1 MTYLWTELAV
11 VEIYLEYNAR
21 FEMYLSISVF
31 CHSLVQPTTEN
42 LWIIRSATKKKLEP
56 QNIHEKKICTQEIPT
71 RKTFGATKYPQ
82 EKISDPGR
90 HNGTMAHDR
99 LNLTHSVIPDLVCV
113 VSPENGKSNK
123 LSLRFWI
130 IIDHLVI

>member
-1 MTYLWTELAV
+1 ML
-11 VEIYLEYNAR
+11 
-21 FEMYLSISVF
+21 
-31 CHSLVQPTTEN
+31 
-42 LWIIRSATKKKLEP
+42 
-56 QNIHEKKICTQEIPT
+56 EKKFWTQEIPT

-90 HNGTMAHDR
+90 HNGTMARDR
-99 LNLTHSVIPDLVCV
+99 RNLIHSVISDLVCG

-123 LSLRFWI
+123 LSSRFWI